1 MANRPLHPLLHYLR
15 RLRANGVDE
24 GARNDAELLYRFVNQ
39 NDEDAFTTLVQ
50 RYGAMVWGLCVRRLG
65 ETPEAEDAFQA
76 TFLVL
81 VRKASSL
88 HGSRL
93 LGPWLYE
100 VAYRTALKLS
110 GQRARRA
117 ARERPLPEQLAE
129 ERPDAME
136 SDLRSIL
143 DEEIQSLPTKY
154 RLPVLLCYVQG
165 LSNEEAARRLGCAKG
180 TIFSRLS
187 RARDLLRHRLLRR
200 GVDVSAGTLAV
211 VLAESAALRATVP
224 AALWEITVRTSL
236 LFAAGTAG
244 QSLSA
249 PLAALVEGVVRSMFL
264 SKAKVA
270 LIVVLVLGLAG
281 SGAGFLVHPG
291 AAEKSENKSATKTA
305 APAPPRVVGKTK
317 AIPKAALKEAH
328 QPPPAVVEDHERLRD
343 WREKLLQP
351 INWEGI
357 DDSESKL
364 IDVLDQLSKRYNVA
378 FLINELAFSEAGL
391 REIDQFRMASPRPIP
406 AMKTSLRTLLHFVL
420 RRVAESQQVEAVFL
434 VRTDH
439 IEITTAEFCRL
450 ELGLR
455 SKEPLYASMLPLVW
469 DAYEEMPL
477 AQILPR
483 LAETSGYNVV
493 GDPKAKEALQ
503 TKITAQLNN
512 VPIGTAVR
520 LVANMAGLTAVRLDN
535 VFYVT
540 TTENAKNLR
549 EEQLRLDG
557 EMSGVTG
564 PHPARGK
571 PAK

>member
-1 MANRPLHPLLHYLR
+1 MANRPLHPLLQYLR
-15 RLRANGVDE
+15 RLRTVGADE
-24 GARNDAELLYRFVNQ
+24 GARNDAELLHGFVNQ
-39 NDEDAFTTLVQ
+39 NDEDAFATLVQ

-88 HGSRL
+88 HGSQL

-100 VAYRTALKLS
+100 VACRTTLKLS

-117 ARERPLPEQLAE
+117 ARETPLPEQLAE
-129 ERPDAME
+129 EGPEAME

-143 DEEIQSLPTKY
+143 DEEIHRLPTKY
-154 RLPVLLCYVQG
+154 RLPVLLCYLQG
-165 LSNEEAARRLGCAKG
+165 LSCEEAARRLGCPKG

-200 GVDVSAGTLAV
+200 GVGVSAGVLAV
-211 VLAESAALRATVP
+211 VFAESAALRASVP
-224 AALWEITVRTSL
+224 ATLFELSVRTSL
-236 LFAAGTAG
+236 VFAAGTAG

-264 SKAKVA
+264 SKVKLA
-270 LIVVLVLGLAG
+270 LIVVLALGLAG
-281 SGAGFLVHPG
+281 TGAGFLVRPD
-291 AAEKSENKSATKTA
+291 AAEQPQNNSATKA
-305 APAPPRVVGKTK
+305 KAAPPRVVDRTKTK
-317 AIPKAALKEAH
+317 PKA
-328 QPPPAVVEDHERLRD
+328 PPKKTGPIAPDAAVQNQRLLE
-343 WREKLLQP
+343 WREILLET
-351 INWEGI
+351 IRFEGI
-357 DDSESKL
+357 DDRESKL
-364 IDVLDQLSKRYNVA
+364 IEVLDLLSKRYRVS

-391 REIDQFRMASPRPIP
+391 REIDQFRAASRPIP
-406 AMKTSLRTLLHFVL
+406 AMTTSLRTLLQFIL
-420 RRVAESQQVEAVFL
+420 RRIAEEQGVEAVFL

-477 AQILPR
+477 AQILAR

-493 GDPKAKEALQ
+493 GDPKAKERLQ

-520 LVANMAGLTAVRLDN
+520 LVANMAGLTMVRLDN

-549 EEQLRLDG
+549 KEQARVDEER
-557 EMSGVTG
+557 SGMAGTQPATG
-564 PHPARGK
+564 KH
-571 PAK
+571 AK